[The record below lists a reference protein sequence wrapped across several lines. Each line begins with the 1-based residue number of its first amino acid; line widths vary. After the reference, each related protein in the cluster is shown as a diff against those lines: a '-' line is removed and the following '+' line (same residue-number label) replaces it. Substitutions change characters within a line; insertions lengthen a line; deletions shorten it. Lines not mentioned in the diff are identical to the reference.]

1 MMHLKDG
8 MCGGNAFTESLKEG
22 SLAELSKRT
31 ETLYGLPDTHVG
43 CQRESEKPPRRLTV
57 GGGWLFVKYYK
68 PLPAGVPYCALR
80 RAYSVAA

>member
-22 SLAELSKRT
+22 SFAELSKRT

-43 CQRESEKPPRRLTV
+43 CQRESEKSPRV
-57 GGGWLFVKYYK
+57 GSQL
-68 PLPAGVPYCALR
+68 AGVGFLLAVSD
-80 RAYSVAA
+80 YSIYTSPLDLLLG